1 MFKNIAEKI
10 MNKLLPI
17 AILILTFHAIAANAQ
32 IDSTLLAPV
41 ARDSTAVKDTARPSL
56 SMDALYNRP
65 VLNTGKLPI
74 TIGGYMEANWQNLST
89 DGASNGQQFQF
100 RRVSLFFAASIAPR
114 IKFITELEFENDVD
128 VLQDNDNQ
136 IGPETEVEVEYA
148 ALDVNLDPLLN
159 FRGGMIVNPIGSFN
173 ENHDGPKWEFTDR
186 PIAMTDLLPDTW
198 SNAGFG
204 LYGKKYLNDWMF
216 GYECYLTGGFNDSII
231 NNSENKTFLPAA
243 KTNPTRFI
251 SSTSG
256 EPLVT
261 AKLSVGHGALNEFGL
276 SYMGGVYNTWNT
288 DATVI
293 DVQRSARVLDADC
306 NVTLPWTN
314 TNLIAEWAWI
324 HVDIP
329 PTYTQQYGS
338 AQQGGFLDIIQ
349 PVYSHSLLGWENATF
364 SLALRMEYVDWNV
377 GTFVNAGA
385 ETGMNIGDDLWS
397 IMPAISF
404 RPTSQTVFRLN
415 YRYMEQYD
423 ILNDP
428 PSHTGGFIFG
438 ISSYF

>member
-1 MFKNIAEKI
+1 MKKT
-10 MNKLLPI
+10 LLL
-17 AILILTFHAIAANAQ
+17 LITLLTFYGVAANAQ
-32 IDSTLLAPV
+32 VDSTLLRPGA
-41 ARDSTAVKDTARPSL
+41 KDTTTAKDTVRPSL

-74 TIGGYMEANWQNLST
+74 TIGGYVEANWQNLST
-89 DGASNGQQFQF
+89 DGASVGQQFQF

-128 VLQDNDNQ
+128 VLADNDNQ
-136 IGPETEVEVEYA
+136 SGPETEVEVEYA
-148 ALDVNLDPLLN
+148 ALDVNFDPLLN

-204 LYGKKYLNDWMF
+204 LYGKKYWDGWMF
-216 GYECYLTGGFNDSII
+216 GYEAYLTGGFNDSII
-231 NNSENKTFLPAA
+231 SNSENKTFLPAA

-251 SSTSG
+251 SSASG
-256 EPLVT
+256 QPLTT
-261 AKLSVGHGALNEFGL
+261 AKLSVGNGALNELGF
-276 SYMGGVYNTWNT
+276 SYMGGVYNTWMT

-293 DVQRSARVLDADC
+293 DDQRSVRVFDADC

-324 HVDIP
+324 HVDLP
-329 PTYTQQYGS
+329 PNYTEQYGS
-338 AQQGGFLDIIQ
+338 AQQGGFLDIVQ
-349 PVYSHSLLGWENATF
+349 PVYSHSMLGWDNATF
-364 SLALRMEYVDWNV
+364 SLALRLEYVDWNI
-377 GTFVNAGA
+377 GTFT
-385 ETGMNIGDDLWS
+385 ETGTNIGDDLWS

-404 RPTSQTVFRLN
+404 RPTSETVFRFN

-423 ILNDP
+423 ILGDP